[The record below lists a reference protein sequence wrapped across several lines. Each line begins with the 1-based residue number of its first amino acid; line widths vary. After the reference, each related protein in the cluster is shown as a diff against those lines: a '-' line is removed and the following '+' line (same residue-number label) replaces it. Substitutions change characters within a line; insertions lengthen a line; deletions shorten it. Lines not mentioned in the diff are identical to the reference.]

1 MVSLSKILKDNTF
14 TQADLPEFENELFFE
29 GDRRQRYLVQ
39 FAVLLFLATVIAAE
53 GVIED
58 STATVIGA
66 MIIAPLM
73 TPILAATAAL
83 IMGNGK
89 RAWQSLALVAV
100 GVAGTIIVAAVL
112 ALITISVI
120 DFDTNSQITARVA
133 PRLTDLIIALAAGMA
148 GAFAMSRSDVA
159 NSLPGVAISI
169 ALVPPL
175 CVTGISLSSGQW
187 DDALGSFLLFMTNF
201 LSILLAGGL
210 VFWLLGLGNAATEEM
225 TSVNRGKAYRI
236 IAIGVLIVAIPLA
249 ATTFKVARDSI
260 NQVKITTI
268 ANEWVV
274 GQSDNDFVIKSV
286 LVSGDKADIV
296 ISGTDQPNDITSLG
310 SEIQSE
316 IDRIKEVDLRY
327 VPSRGYVYPEQQIE

>member
-1 MVSLSKILKDNTF
+1 MASFSEILKNNTF

-29 GDRRQRYLVQ
+29 GDRKQRYLVQ
-39 FAVLLFLATVIAAE
+39 FVVLLFLATVIAAE

-73 TPILAATAAL
+73 TPILATTAAL

-89 RAWQSLALVAV
+89 RAWQSLALVIA

-112 ALITISVI
+112 GLLTVSVI
-120 DFDTNSQITARVA
+120 DFGANSQITARVA
-133 PRLTDLIIALAAGMA
+133 PRLTDLIIALAAGTA

-175 CVTGISLSSGQW
+175 CVTGISLSAGQW

-210 VFWLLGLGNAATEEM
+210 VFWVMGLQTAATEEM
-225 TSVNRGKAYRI
+225 SHFNRRKAYRI
-236 IAIGVLIVAIPLA
+236 IAVGVILIAIPLA
-249 ATTFKVARDSI
+249 TTSIKVARDSI

-268 ANEWVV
+268 ANEWV
-274 GQSDNDFVIKSV
+274 GQSDSDFVIKSV
-286 LVSGDKADIV
+286 LVSGDTADIV

-316 IDRIKEVDLRY
+316 IDRITEVDLRY
-327 VPSRGYVYPEQQIE
+327 VPSRDYVYPQQLE